1 MCNSVRATR
10 QGNALRICA
19 LAVPAI
25 RREGFDA
32 LLILQAFPVSAS
44 ARFAP
49 ARLVRRKHKRA
60 VCVPAPF
67 AGGFLVL
74 TSHDIRGDLL
84 TGEVIGRGGT
94 RGAAWRSAA
103 FRVKTA
109 RD

>member
-1 MCNSVRATR
+1 M
-10 QGNALRICA
+10 
-19 LAVPAI
+19 PAI

-49 ARLVRRKHKRA
+49 ARLVRRKYKGAAALLHEGEWLVYANRDPNLSE
-60 VCVPAPF
+60 VP
-67 AGGFLVL
+67 
-74 TSHDIRGDLL
+74 
-84 TGEVIGRGGT
+84 IGKGRT